1 MIATSI
7 DLIFQDVAGYGQIV
21 YKHFMLF
28 WLLSDVLFFSFRA
41 FSDIETL
48 YFRESGKTYKKF
60 NDYLELTGYIYDVTA
75 TFFWVL
81 FVWAGYSY
89 YHIRLVYC
97 TNSHEKEMRFFKK

>member
-75 TFFWVL
+75 TFFGFYLYGLDIVITIYVL
-81 FVWAGYSY
+81 CIAL
-89 YHIRLVYC
+89 IR
-97 TNSHEKEMRFFKK
+97 MKKK